1 MREESQQVAV
11 PVLPAGM
18 PTQVSWGSNQGVC
31 RPVLPGANVAFLPC
45 LFQLCQQPALLG
57 SCLQLQNLP
66 KSPVS
71 PPLLPSFT
79 SAVLCAPRSIGM
91 TGIGNF
97 SPGQQICG
105 LHDICSSHTLCH
117 VKPLVCSQRLGTGCG
132 HRGGHHSVYHKVFLP
147 FWNLRNVSELEL
159 ACSGVFWDS
168 GTQ

>member
-1 MREESQQVAV
+1 
-11 PVLPAGM
+11 
-18 PTQVSWGSNQGVC
+18 
-31 RPVLPGANVAFLPC
+31 
-45 LFQLCQQPALLG
+45 
-57 SCLQLQNLP
+57 
-66 KSPVS
+66 
-71 PPLLPSFT
+71 
-79 SAVLCAPRSIGM
+79 M

-168 GTQ
+168 GTQWPLQGDPCSLSIHQLGRRCVKCRNSLHCMLPLLF